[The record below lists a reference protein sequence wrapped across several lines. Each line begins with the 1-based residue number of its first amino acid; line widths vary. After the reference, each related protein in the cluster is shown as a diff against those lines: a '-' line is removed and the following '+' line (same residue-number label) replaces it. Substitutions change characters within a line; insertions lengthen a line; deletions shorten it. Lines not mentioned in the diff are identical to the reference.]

1 MYLTQLT
8 FRNRNFDL
16 HVTSS
21 CHRVKIYSINRSH
34 PATARRLQQLEE
46 VGASILPITQPLP
59 FDLETDEHYE
69 AEMEARD
76 GRDPRE

>member
-1 MYLTQLT
+1 M
-8 FRNRNFDL
+8 

-34 PATARRLQQLEE
+34 PLTAMRLKQLED
-46 VGASILPITQPLP
+46 VGAPMLPITQPLP

-69 AEMEARD
+69 AEMAARE

>member
-1 MYLTQLT
+1 MSLPKLT